1 MAERKPPRVDDLP
14 DPDIDLAIDDQPAE
28 TEAEELERL
37 RAEVADLRQKLVKA
51 RAADALSEPAEPKF
65 FLSEGLRQ
73 DALMH
78 GKVIDPNTGDTVSM
92 GPDRQIVVTPRGTPG
107 AELKPETPVV
117 TTADVEALNPP
128 E

>member
-1 MAERKPPRVDDLP
+1 MAERKPPRVDDE
-14 DPDIDLAIDDQPAE
+14 PAE

-37 RAEVADLRQKLVKA
+37 RTENAEMRAKLDELG
-51 RAADALSEPAEPKF
+51 AADALSEPAKPKF

-92 GPDRQIVVTPRGTPG
+92 GPDGQIEVTPRGTPG
-107 AELKPETPVV
+107 AELEPETPAV
-117 TTADVEALNPP
+117 TTADAEALNQP